1 MQVMTFWKNELDRS
15 NVNLTYAATNSRRG
29 CNILRFYL
37 DRKDQHLS
45 PAVAAHNGLN
55 GSGRCPTNS
64 ATHSRHGGAPNR
76 LTGERQSSGVNSSA

>member
-45 PAVAAHNGLN
+45 PALAAHNGYS
-55 GSGRCPTNS
+55 GSGLYS
-64 ATHSRHGGAPNR
+64 ANFTTRGRHGGALNR
-76 LTGERQSSGVNSSA
+76 LTGECQSSGVNSSA

>member
-37 DRKDQHLS
+37 DRKEQHLS
-45 PAVAAHNGLN
+45 PAFAAHNGYS
-55 GSGRCPTNS
+55 GSGLYS
-64 ATHSRHGGAPNR
+64 ANFTTRGRHGGAPNR
-76 LTGERQSSGVNSSA
+76 LTGECQSSGVNSSA